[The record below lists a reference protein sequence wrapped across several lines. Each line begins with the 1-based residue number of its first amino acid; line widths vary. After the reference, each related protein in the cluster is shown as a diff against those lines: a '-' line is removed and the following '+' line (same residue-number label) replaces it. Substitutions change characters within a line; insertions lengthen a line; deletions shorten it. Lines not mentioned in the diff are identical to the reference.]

1 MIVKHGIHQIAI
13 NSYRLRIDPCMHV
26 IKEMTAVFLRVNNY
40 IWCILIYIYF
50 KLSSCGS
57 ETCRVGVITIEK
69 LFYGLKCMHVD
80 FKETADKLKKNIYI

>member
-1 MIVKHGIHQIAI
+1 MVYSH
-13 NSYRLRIDPCMHV
+13 
-26 IKEMTAVFLRVNNY
+26 
-40 IWCILIYIYF
+40 IYIYF

-80 FKETADKLKKNIYI
+80 FKETADKLKKKIYI